1 MFSWVS
7 LLVMAAILIEL
18 AFILDIPSA
27 FAGVG
32 CTIIQI
38 PLLVYSSKWFAKY
51 RGQTAAATDQ
61 RVRQISEVIDGIAS
75 VKSFAWETPFFFM
88 LRSIRLLEVKYIS
101 KSQSLRALNQGIMF
115 STPSIVAFATFG
127 VYWGNGGVF
136 TIAKVFATLSLLQV
150 LRMAMGHAW
159 TRSMETGAEAFASCY
174 RLEKFLD
181 LESMNSSSS
190 SSSSSSEGI
199 IDPVTATAIAIATGG
214 GVTTKD
220 AALSE
225 DNHDD
230 CDNMHDDKNSRD
242 LYGVYAATNHL
253 EMETTGIEL
262 NLSRDISY
270 HHHRSIITQ
279 DKCVVSISPSSFY
292 YGTNMSTPV
301 LRNVSFSVH
310 RGELLI
316 IVGPVGSGKSSLLA
330 AILGEINAVPRGG
343 GGGGGGGISESDNKQ
358 STYRVM
364 SPHCRIA
371 YCAQRPWILAASVKT
386 NVTLAGAH
394 DDVLSENSNFRSPKN
409 INEQLYSDAVESCLL
424 VDDMSHWPAYDD
436 TEVGERGISISGGQK
451 ARISLARAVYSD
463 ADCE

>member
-75 VKSFAWETPFFFM
+75 VKAFAWETPFFFM
-88 LRSIRLLEVKYIS
+88 LKNIRLLEVKYIS

-115 STPSIVAFATFG
+115 STPSIVAFTTFG

-136 TIAKVFATLSLLQV
+136 SISKVFATLSLLQV
-150 LRMAMGHAW
+150 LSMAMGHAW

-181 LESMNSSSS
+181 LESMNMSSSYIPAVNS
-190 SSSSSSEGI
+190 SHSPGI
-199 IDPVTATAIAIATGG
+199 MDLATTGGGG

-220 AALSE
+220 AALSK
-225 DNHDD
+225 DNHVDD
-230 CDNMHDDKNSRD
+230 DYMHDDDDSRD
-242 LYGVYAATNHL
+242 LYGVYAATNQS

-270 HHHRSIITQ
+270 HHRSSQ

-292 YGTNMSTPV
+292 YGTNMSNPV
-301 LRNVSFSVH
+301 LRNVSLSVH

-316 IVGPVGSGKSSLLA
+316 VVGPVGSGKSSLLA
-330 AILGEINAVPRGG
+330 AILGEINAVPREGEGG
-343 GGGGGGGISESDNKQ
+343 DIPESDDRE
-358 STYRVM
+358 SSYRVM

-386 NVTLAGAH
+386 NVTLAGAY
-394 DDVLSENSNFRSPKN
+394 DVMTSENSNFRNPKN
-409 INEQLYSDAVESCLL
+409 IDVQLYSDAVESCLL
-424 VDDMSHWPAYDD
+424 VDDMIHWPAYDD